1 MALSSTEKLQPIEPP
16 LPVSGW
22 RCRCV
27 KVPSVAVC
35 RRRRKR
41 RRMGVERVDVGEG
54 HRAAAVV
61 VGARPP
67 QVGISVTDPACV
79 PEVITGASLVP
90 VMVTVTVCDGAA
102 AVAVSNA

>member
-1 MALSSTEKLQPIEPP
+1 M
-16 LPVSGW
+16 
-22 RCRCV
+22 
-27 KVPSVAVC
+27 AVC

-54 HRAAAVV
+54 HRAAVVSV
-61 VGARPP
+61 VGLARRK
-67 QVGISVTDPACV
+67 VGTRSPPACV